1 VSKTSGR
8 RRERL
13 FVLNDPHALRVSAA
27 LAVEIGL
34 AESMILLQLEFLFLM
49 SDNVHDGRV
58 WTYQSLNDL
67 RASYF
72 PFWSKATIGRAV
84 QSLVERELLIVGNF
98 NRAGFD
104 RTPWYALN
112 PEGLARLT
120 SLRYESPTSQIE
132 TTSSHPAPSTFRAA
146 TSTTHPEPTIPET
159 TSETTSERNG
169 QAGEHDTESTSTAM
183 RPDPRTMT
191 LEERI
196 AWTEERERARKA
208 IARVERAMLGSS

>member
-1 VSKTSGR
+1 VSKSSGR

-34 AESMILLQLEFLFLM
+34 AESMILLQLEFLISI

-67 RASYF
+67 RVSYF

-84 QSLVERELLIVGNF
+84 RSLVERDLLIVGNF

-132 TTSSHPAPSTFRAA
+132 TTSSHPAPSMFHAA
-146 TSTTHPEPTIPET
+146 TSTAQSGPTIPET
-159 TSETTSERNG
+159 TSDTTSEKNG
-169 QAGEHDTESTSTAM
+169 RTGENDTDPTPTWTI
-183 RPDPRTMT
+183 PDPRTMT

-196 AWTEERERARKA
+196 TWTEERERTRKA
-208 IARVERAMLGSS
+208 IARAERTMLGGS